1 LAYLHNELAP
11 HAPLAHRLR
20 HAKLF
25 EYSHLEKASTFG
37 IRSTT
42 CGIGHC
48 GTKSSEGGKE
58 EKLAFLQEHDQ
69 WSVSLCR
76 QFRLQTAA
84 SRSSS
89 SLAAQVQQGTKF
101 NNWFFNFSTFSSE
114 GRIYITEKELQN

>member
-1 LAYLHNELAP
+1 MRRSRTASVTRSFLNIPTSKKPRPLGFGAPPAALAIVG
-11 HAPLAHRLR
+11 RR
-20 HAKLF
+20 VQ
-25 EYSHLEKASTFG
+25 
-37 IRSTT
+37 R
-42 CGIGHC
+42 
-48 GTKSSEGGKE
+48 GGKE

-114 GRIYITEKELQN
+114 GRITEKELQN